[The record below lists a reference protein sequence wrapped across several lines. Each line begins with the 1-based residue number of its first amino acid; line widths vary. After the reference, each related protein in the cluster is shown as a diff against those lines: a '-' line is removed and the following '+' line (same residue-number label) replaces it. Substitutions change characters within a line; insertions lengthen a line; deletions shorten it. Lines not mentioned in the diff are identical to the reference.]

1 MLTWIVRALLLF
13 AGVIASWF
21 IAKDAPGFASVQ
33 MTIATLLFVA
43 VVAAAAFWP
52 PPYKRRR
59 ANRPR

>member
-1 MLTWIVRALLLF
+1 MLTWIVRGLLLL

-43 VVAAAAFWP
+43 IVAAAAFWP
-52 PPYKRRR
+52 PTSRRRR
-59 ANRPR
+59 ADRPR